1 MNQMRDKRRLFRFSL
16 GLLAVMSSTALGS
29 SEWVPLGS
37 GTNEVVRAMT
47 TYQELL
53 IVGGTFTEASG
64 VPASRIAA
72 WDGSSWN
79 PLGQGL
85 NDAVEDLVPFDG
97 SLIVAGRFTQAG
109 GSGANHIARWDG
121 NSWSPLGSGTDD
133 WVRALV
139 VYDGALI
146 AGGRFN
152 SAGGIT
158 ANSVARWT
166 GNLWEELGLGMNGT
180 VYALAVF
187 QGDLYAGGWFTRA
200 DGNPAARIAQWNGK
214 SWTSVGSGTNDWVYS
229 LSVFG
234 DSLVAAGRFT
244 EAGGQAVNYIAT
256 WDGNSW
262 SSLGSGTNDWVRTT
276 LPEAGVVA
284 GGFFTQ
290 AGSRSANWIALW
302 EDGEWHPLGDGMDAE
317 VRILTIHEGKLFA
330 GGWFLQ
336 ADGKTV
342 NYIASWDGPLTA
354 TQRLYFAQFGDG
366 AQGES
371 NVFSK
376 MTVVNLN
383 SDQAGTITAEFRDGQ
398 GELMEVDLNGEAV
411 SGQTVFPIPPG
422 GVRSFRT
429 DGAGKLLAGSV
440 RVSSDVQASGV
451 VLFGGSVGLAGVGAS
466 EPVTAFVAPMEISP
480 GLNTGIAMMGLGQD
494 QVVRLELR
502 DEEGRLVATA
512 SLELGARGHLALFV
526 NQIEWDEEPDFSD
539 FVGSLKAFGESS
551 FAATVILATGDQLA
565 TQPVAAIN

>member
-1 MNQMRDKRRLFRFSL
+1 MRDKRRLFRVSL
-16 GLLAVMSSTALGS
+16 GLLTVMSSTALGS

-37 GTNEVVRAMT
+37 GTNAVVRAMT

-85 NDAVEDLVPFDG
+85 DDAIEDLVPFDG

-121 NSWSPLGSGTDD
+121 NSWSPLGSGADD

-139 VYDGALI
+139 VYDGDLV
-146 AGGRFN
+146 AGGRFH
-152 SAGGIT
+152 SAGGVP

-166 GNLWEELGLGMNGT
+166 GNSWEQVGLGMNGT

-187 QGDLYAGGWFTRA
+187 QGHLYAGGWFSRA
-200 DGNPAARIAQWNGK
+200 EGNPAARIAQWNGK
-214 SWTSVGSGTNDWVYS
+214 SWTSVGSGTNDWVFS

-234 DSLVAAGRFT
+234 DSLVVAGRFT
-244 EAGGQAVNYIAT
+244 EAGGQAVSHIAV
-256 WDGNSW
+256 WDGSSW
-262 SSLGSGTNDWVRTT
+262 SPLGGGTNDWVRTT
-276 LPEAGVVA
+276 VPETGLVA
-284 GGFFTQ
+284 GGFFAQ
-290 AGSRSANWIALW
+290 AGGRTANRIALW
-302 EDGEWHPLGDGMDAE
+302 ENGEWHPLGDGMDGE
-317 VRILTIHEGKLFA
+317 VRTLTIHQGTLFA
-330 GGWFLQ
+330 GGWFRQ
-336 ADGKTV
+336 ADGKAV
-342 NYIASWDGPLTA
+342 NYIASWNGPITA

-366 AQGES
+366 DQAGS

-376 MTVVNLN
+376 MTVANLN
-383 SDQAGTITAEFRDGQ
+383 DDQAGTIAAEFRDQQGQ
-398 GELMEVDLNGEAV
+398 FLEVDLNGQIV

-429 DGAGKLLAGSV
+429 DGVGPLRAGSV
-440 RVSSDVQASGV
+440 QISSDVQISGV

-466 EPVTAFVAPMEISP
+466 EPLRAFVAPIETAP
-480 GLNTGIAMMGLGQD
+480 GLNTGIAIMGLGHD
-494 QVVRLELR
+494 QTVQLELR
-502 DEEGRLVATA
+502 DDEGRLVATA
-512 SLELGARGHLALFV
+512 SLELRAAVQGSAGPVPGGRP
-526 NQIEWDEEPDFSD
+526 EWTDRQRPNGLSNPSGRSEELQNRWCGP
-539 FVGSLKAFGESS
+539 
-551 FAATVILATGDQLA
+551 T
-565 TQPVAAIN
+565 